1 MRIFLCSSLDDKN
14 NPLSQRINENI
25 KNTLINHGVCENDID
40 EVSSCD
46 DALRLLSTNNSYEA
60 YIITLSNENCFSHG
74 LTHLIGRQKEN
85 KKITFGLVE
94 SLAPK
99 YLSNSILDVEER
111 CFRVKKTSLTS
122 NNPENLERIVNVIIN
137 RPKIYIS
144 YGNDENGVTR
154 KIIKKIDGYI
164 NKIIPHLDVIYD
176 KKKLKI
182 GDSVST
188 FMKELTDS
196 TRLIIILNIKY
207 LESEYCMLELMKI
220 FEYYKNN
227 PKTARKHIFPI
238 SYGIKYFNESQLDP
252 VKKYWESKVKETSQ
266 EYKKEIKQFQDF
278 IDFIPNIPIL
288 LGDLYTSTYDDL
300 EKDDFVLLIWAIYK
314 KSLDEYPRY
323 YDSESDI
330 KKALKICGMI

>member
-25 KNTLINHGVCENDID
+25 KNTLINRGVCEDDID

-60 YIITLSNENCFSHG
+60 YIITLTNETCFSHG
-74 LTHLIGRQKEN
+74 LTHLIGRQKKN

-99 YLSNSILDVEER
+99 HLSNSILDVEER
-111 CFRVKKTSLTS
+111 CFRIRKTSLTS
-122 NNPENLERIVNVIIN
+122 NNPKNLERIINAIIN

-154 KIIKKIDGYI
+154 KIIKKIDEYM
-164 NKIIPHLDVIYD
+164 NKVIPYLDIIYD
-176 KKKLKI
+176 RKKLKI

-188 FMKELTDS
+188 FIKELTDS
-196 TRLIIILNIKY
+196 SRLIIIVNVKY
-207 LESEYCMLELMKI
+207 LESEYGMLELMKI
-220 FEYYKNN
+220 FEYYKSN
-227 PKTARKHIFPI
+227 PIIVKKHIFPI
-238 SYGIKYFNESQLDP
+238 SYGVKYFQESQLSP
-252 VKKYWESKVKETSQ
+252 VKKYWENKIQETSQ
-266 EYKKEIKQFQDF
+266 EYKKEIQQFQDF
-278 IDFIPNIPIL
+278 IDFIPKIPIL

-300 EKDDFVLLIWAIYK
+300 EKDNFVLLIWAIYK
-314 KSLDEYPRY
+314 KSLDDYPRY
-323 YDSESDI
+323 YDSELDI
-330 KKALKICGMI
+330 VKALKVSGMI